1 MKVDSIKTPLVRKA
15 MKRAQQI
22 AKNPLSKK
30 LCGYVPIG
38 RGKFVFIAGGP
49 EIDKKVAKANKKLL
63 CNSKDSINT
72 ESAKVNKPFFNVRP
86 KNAGGYVPIGNG
98 KSVFIAGGAEIDK
111 KVEEANKKLLQEL
124 K

>member
-22 AKNPLSKK
+22 AKNPLSKR

-38 RGKFVFIAGGP
+38 RGKSVFIAGGP
-49 EIDKKVAKANKKLL
+49 
-63 CNSKDSINT
+63 
-72 ESAKVNKPFFNVRP
+72 
-86 KNAGGYVPIGNG
+86 
-98 KSVFIAGGAEIDK
+98 EIDK